1 MNWASAS
8 EFFAMGGYAF
18 YVWGSYAAALGVF
31 AWNLISVRLERS
43 AVLRRLREAAESEP
57 RA

>member
-1 MNWASAS
+1 MSAG
-8 EFFAMGGYAF
+8 FWNMGGYAF